1 MPSIEVLYLYNNSF
15 TGSLNADTLPP
26 TLKKLKVSNNT
37 LNNEI
42 PSKLGE
48 FANLEVLSL
57 NGNEFVGKIPSE
69 LSNLNSLQIFH
80 LQRNKLSASIPV
92 QFQQLTSL
100 SELRLDFNEITGSV
114 PKQVCDLR
122 DSGLQTLVSDCGGKN
137 PKVSCSC
144 CTECS

>member
-1 MPSIEVLYLYNNSF
+1 MIMTHLQ
-15 TGSLNADTLPP
+15 NA
-26 TLKKLKVSNNT
+26 SCHRR
-37 LNNEI
+37 
-42 PSKLGE
+42 
-48 FANLEVLSL
+48 
-57 NGNEFVGKIPSE
+57 
-69 LSNLNSLQIFH
+69 IFH